1 MLFTGLP
8 HNFRMFNCTVPVAVS
23 FDVYKNMNQMI
34 ITDSVTLKL
43 SSDDYGAVFSDAC
56 TRFFKS
62 ASMLPPTTSLGMRI
76 AFCQDTLPSVT
87 VFSDAG
93 LAVEDYAWMFQPC
106 AKIIPDEAKDTPNLM
121 DVRTYYILE
130 TDSKNTEKSFGMCY
144 LVDELCSLG
153 AVLNILVPS
162 DLDRAFVTLK
172 APGELPLRV
181 RVMLSASFH
190 GAEISGSMCESE
202 AGLPCAVVS
211 ENINGLLSVIADK
224 SETVDEDE
232 FIIDEELC
240 ELDEDEISAP
250 IEELDLSVRSFN
262 CLKRAGVHTIAQLRA
277 MRKDELIKVRNL
289 GRKSYEEV
297 LEKLEEYK
305 PAELPKPVIDDLK
318 TGKEMLDELIG
329 LSEVKAQVRRLTAL
343 AKMQLDMKEKGLKAE
358 PITLNM
364 AFTGNPGTA
373 KTTVARIMAKIL
385 CEEGLLK
392 NAQPIEVGRADIVAK
407 YTGQTAD
414 NVKNI
419 FRKAKG
425 SLLFID
431 EAYSLIDDRE
441 NSYGDEA
448 INTIV
453 QEMENCRNDTV
464 VVFAGYP
471 KPMEEFLSRNSGL
484 RSRIPFHINFADYS
498 AEEMTRISVLT
509 AEQRGFSVHPQ
520 ALEKITAICE
530 EARKNN
536 ESGNGRFCRNLVE
549 NAILSYAERVYGNET
564 NTEENKFIL
573 QCSDFSNMKIQRKDE
588 KKHIGF

>member
-1 MLFTGLP
+1 M
-8 HNFRMFNCTVPVAVS
+8 
-23 FDVYKNMNQMI
+23 
-34 ITDSVTLKL
+34 
-43 SSDDYGAVFSDAC
+43 
-56 TRFFKS
+56 
-62 ASMLPPTTSLGMRI
+62 
-76 AFCQDTLPSVT
+76 
-87 VFSDAG
+87 
-93 LAVEDYAWMFQPC
+93 
-106 AKIIPDEAKDTPNLM
+106 
-121 DVRTYYILE
+121 
-130 TDSKNTEKSFGMCY
+130 
-144 LVDELCSLG
+144 DELCSLG

-162 DLDRAFVTLK
+162 GSDRAFATLE
-172 APGELPLRV
+172 ASGELPLRV

-190 GAEISGSMCESE
+190 GAEISGSMSESQT
-202 AGLPCAVVS
+202 GLSCAVVS
-211 ENINGLLSVIADK
+211 ENINELLSVIADK
-224 SETVDEDE
+224 SQTVEEDE

-240 ELDEDEISAP
+240 EPDEDEFSAP

-277 MRKDELIKVRNL
+277 MSRDELIKVRNL

-297 LEKLEEYK
+297 LKKLEEYK

-318 TGKEMLDELIG
+318 SGKEMLDELIG
-329 LSEVKAQVRRLTAL
+329 LDEVKAQVRRLTAL
-343 AKMQLDMKEKGLKAE
+343 AKLQQDMKEKGLKAE

-392 NAQPIEVGRADIVAK
+392 NAQPIEVGRADIVAR

-431 EAYSLIDDRE
+431 EAYSLLEAWE

-453 QEMENCRNDTV
+453 QEMENCRDDTV

-471 KPMEEFLSRNSGL
+471 KPMEEFLSRNAGL
-484 RSRIPFHINFADYS
+484 RSRVPFHINFADYS
-498 AEEMTRISVLT
+498 AEEMTQITALT
-509 AEQRGFSVHPQ
+509 AEQRGFSIHPQ

-549 NAILSYAERVYGNET
+549 NAILSYAERVYGESNELGER
-564 NTEENKFIL
+564 NYALEAD
-573 QCSDFSNMKIQRKDE
+573 DFSFTSNNIKEAVKR
-588 KKHIGF
+588 IGFCS

>member
-1 MLFTGLP
+1 M
-8 HNFRMFNCTVPVAVS
+8 
-23 FDVYKNMNQMI
+23 KNMNQMI
-34 ITDSVTLKL
+34 ITDSATLKL
-43 SSDDYGAVFSDAC
+43 SCDDYGANFSDAC

-62 ASMLPPTTSLGMRI
+62 ASMLPPATSLGMRI
-76 AFCQDTLPSVT
+76 VFCQDTIPSVK
-87 VFSDAG
+87 VFSDAA
-93 LAVEDYAWMFQPC
+93 LAAEDYAWMFQPC
-106 AKIIPDEAKDTPNLM
+106 AKIVPDEEKDTPDLI
-121 DVRTYYILE
+121 DARTYNILE
-130 TDSKNTEKSFGMCY
+130 TDSKSTEKSFGMRC
-144 LVDELCSLG
+144 LMDELCSLG

-162 DLDRAFVTLK
+162 GSDRAFATLE
-172 APGELPLRV
+172 ASGELPLRV

-190 GAEISGSMCESE
+190 GAEISGSMSESQT
-202 AGLPCAVVS
+202 GLSCAVVS
-211 ENINGLLSVIADK
+211 ENINELLSVIADK
-224 SETVDEDE
+224 SQTVEEDE

-240 ELDEDEISAP
+240 EPDEDEFSAP

-277 MRKDELIKVRNL
+277 MSRDELIKVRNL

-297 LEKLEEYK
+297 LKKLEEYK

-318 TGKEMLDELIG
+318 SGKEMLDELIG
-329 LSEVKAQVRRLTAL
+329 LDEVKVQVRRLTAL
-343 AKMQLDMKEKGLKAE
+343 AKLQQDMKEKGLKAE

-392 NAQPIEVGRADIVAK
+392 NAQPIEVGRADIVAR

-431 EAYSLIDDRE
+431 EAYSLLEAWE

-453 QEMENCRNDTV
+453 QEMENCRDDTV

-471 KPMEEFLSRNSGL
+471 KPMEEFLSRNAGL
-484 RSRIPFHINFADYS
+484 RSRVPFHVNFADYS
-498 AEEMTRISVLT
+498 AEEMAQIAVLT

-520 ALEKITAICE
+520 AIEKIMAICE
-530 EARKNN
+530 EARKNT

-549 NAILSYAERVYGNET
+549 NAILSFADRVFG
-564 NTEENKFIL
+564 ENKVVAEIKYVLF
-573 QCSDFSNMKIQRKDE
+573 SEDFNFKLTTKKE
-588 KKHIGF
+588 KNRVGFCC

>member
-1 MLFTGLP
+1 M
-8 HNFRMFNCTVPVAVS
+8 
-23 FDVYKNMNQMI
+23 KNINQMI
-34 ITDSVTLKL
+34 VTDSAVLKL
-43 SSDDYGAVFSDAC
+43 SSDDYGATFPDAC

-62 ASMLPPTTSLGMRI
+62 ASMLPPDTSLGMRI
-76 AFCQDTLPSVT
+76 AFYQDTLPSVT

-93 LAVEDYAWMFQPC
+93 LATEDYAWMFNPC
-106 AKIIPDEAKDTPNLM
+106 AKIIPDETKGTADLINA
-121 DVRTYYILE
+121 RTYFVLE
-130 TDSKNTEKSFGMCY
+130 TDSKSTEKSFGMRC
-144 LVDELCSLG
+144 LVDELCALG
-153 AVLNILVPS
+153 TVLNILVPS
-162 DLDRAFVTLK
+162 GSDHAFVTLE
-172 APGELPLRV
+172 ASGELSLRV
-181 RVMLSASFH
+181 RVMLSASFR
-190 GAEISGSMCESE
+190 GAEISGSMSESE
-202 AGLPCAVVS
+202 TGLPCAVVS
-211 ENINGLLSVIADK
+211 ENINGLLSAIADK
-224 SETVDEDE
+224 SNAVEEKE
-232 FIIDEELC
+232 IIIDEELC
-240 ELDEDEISAP
+240 ELDENEFSAP

-277 MRKDELIKVRNL
+277 MSKDELIKVRNL

-297 LEKLEEYK
+297 LKKLEEYK

-318 TGKEMLDELIG
+318 SGKEMLDELIG
-329 LSEVKAQVRRLTAL
+329 LDEVKAQVRRLTAL
-343 AKMQLDMKEKGLKAE
+343 AKLQQDMKAKGLKAD

-364 AFTGNPGTA
+364 AFIGNPGTA

-392 NAQPIEVGRADIVAK
+392 NAQPIEVGRADIVAR

-425 SLLFID
+425 SLLFVD
-431 EAYSLIDDRE
+431 EAYSLLDEWE

-453 QEMENCRNDTV
+453 QEMENCRDDTV

-498 AEEMTRISVLT
+498 AEEMTQIIALT
-509 AEQRGFSVHPQ
+509 AEQRGFSIHPQ
-520 ALEKITAICE
+520 ALEKITVICE
-530 EARKNN
+530 DARRNA

-549 NAILSYAERVYGNET
+549 NAILSYAERVYGDKC
-564 NTEENKFIL
+564 NTIVNDL
-573 QCSDFSNMKIQRKDE
+573 VLYTDDFEYSGKTVGKELRK
-588 KKHIGF
+588 IGFLS

>member
-1 MLFTGLP
+1 M
-8 HNFRMFNCTVPVAVS
+8 
-23 FDVYKNMNQMI
+23 KNINQMT
-34 ITDSVTLKL
+34 ITDSATLKL
-43 SSDDYGAVFSDAC
+43 SNDDYGAVFADAC

-62 ASMLPPTTSLGMRI
+62 ASMLPPATSLGMRI
-76 AFCQDTLPSVT
+76 VFCQDTIPSVK

-93 LAVEDYAWMFQPC
+93 LAAEDYAWMFKPC
-106 AKIIPDEAKDTPNLM
+106 AEIIPDEAKCTLDLI
-121 DVRTYYILE
+121 DAKTYYILE
-130 TDSKNTEKSFGMCY
+130 TDSKSTEKSFGMRC
-144 LVDELCSLG
+144 LMDELCSLG

-162 DLDRAFVTLK
+162 GSDRAFATLE
-172 APGELPLRV
+172 ASGELPLRV

-190 GAEISGSMCESE
+190 GAEISGSMSESQT
-202 AGLPCAVVS
+202 GFSCAVVS
-211 ENINGLLSVIADK
+211 ENINELLSVIADK
-224 SETVDEDE
+224 SQTVEEDE

-240 ELDEDEISAP
+240 EPDEDEFSAP

-277 MRKDELIKVRNL
+277 MSRDELIKVRNL

-297 LEKLEEYK
+297 LKKLEEYK

-318 TGKEMLDELIG
+318 SGKEMLDELIG
-329 LSEVKAQVRRLTAL
+329 LDEVKAQVRRLTAL
-343 AKMQLDMKEKGLKAE
+343 AKLQQDMKEKGLKAE

-392 NAQPIEVGRADIVAK
+392 NAQPIEVGRADIVAR

-431 EAYSLIDDRE
+431 EAYSLLEAWE

-453 QEMENCRNDTV
+453 QEMENCRDDTV

-484 RSRIPFHINFADYS
+484 RSRVPFHINFADYS
-498 AEEMTRISVLT
+498 AEEMTQIAALT
-509 AEQRGFSVHPQ
+509 AEQRGFSIHPQ
-520 ALEKITAICE
+520 ALEKVTAICE
-530 EARKNN
+530 KARKNN

-549 NAILSYAERVYGNET
+549 NAILSYAERIYGD
-564 NTEENKFIL
+564 NTKVEINDFIL
-573 QCSDFSNMKIQRKDE
+573 RVNDFSDALFIKCE
-588 KKHIGF
+588 VKKRIGF